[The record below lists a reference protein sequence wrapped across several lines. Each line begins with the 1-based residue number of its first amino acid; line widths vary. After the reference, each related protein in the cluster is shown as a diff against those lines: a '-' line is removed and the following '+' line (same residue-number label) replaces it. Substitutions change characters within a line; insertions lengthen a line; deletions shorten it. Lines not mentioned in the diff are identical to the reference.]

1 MFFFLFFLPSLR
13 DGERCSP
20 WHTPTLRR
28 KLYIVVVFL
37 FFFHLL
43 FTSLRRT
50 QGSQLDSLSN
60 ALRRRRGINWRP
72 LVKGFRWTICLLRLC
87 CAASGKNG
95 RFGFCLLFCFNW
107 RDHSNMTTKIEEKWQ
122 RQQRKKNGG
131 QYFVIKEFHGRMREG
146 GSVSWVAF
154 AGGSEPWRNKKNK
167 ARRYFSL

>member
-107 RDHSNMTTKIEEKWQ
+107 RDHSNMTTENRREMTTAATKKKWRAIFCYQ
-122 RQQRKKNGG
+122 GISRSDERRGFCKLGG
-131 QYFVIKEFHGRMREG
+131 IRGWVGAMKE
-146 GSVSWVAF
+146 
-154 AGGSEPWRNKKNK
+154 
-167 ARRYFSL
+167 